1 MKTPYNLGT
10 QTAPTPSTS
19 MDLPPS
25 LEALISQEVS
35 SPMQPPTTGLSGAM
49 TGMGSYIPTQQGAV
63 PSFQEGGM
71 VGPGGMPIRPQPE
84 MPAFGVP
91 TTGGPG
97 LAAPGAM
104 SGPTMAPA
112 QVMSEAQKF
121 VQQNPQ
127 QYQQIQTFL
136 QEALNTGE
144 ITLDEMNFLAQFA
157 VAATQN
163 PEMYPQLRASVI
175 SQGMADEEDL
185 PPEYDPGFMFVL
197 ILMGQSL
204 QGMAQQAPSLEQVM
218 GPPTAPQGV
227 PGLRPSMREGG
238 LLPKYSSNPDGSIP
252 INAHVG
258 EYIIPAYAVERL
270 GTQRI
275 EEMIAK
281 SRDGEAKPPSRS

>member
-19 MDLPPS
+19 LDLPPS
-25 LEALISQEVS
+25 LEALISQEIS
-35 SPMQPPTTGLSGAM
+35 SPMQPPMTGLSGAM
-49 TGMGSYIPTQQGAV
+49 TGMGSYMPMQQGAV

-84 MPAFGVP
+84 MPEFGMP

-104 SGPTMAPA
+104 SGQAITPA

-121 VQQNPQ
+121 VKQNPQ
-127 QYQQIQTFL
+127 QYQQTQELIQAAIN
-136 QEALNTGE
+136 EGE
-144 ITLDEMNFLAQFA
+144 ITLEELNFMVQFA

-185 PPEYDPGFMFVL
+185 PPEYDPGLMFVL
-197 ILMGQSL
+197 IVMGQSL

-227 PGLRPSMREGG
+227 PGLRPSMRLGG
-238 LLPKYSSNPDGSIP
+238 PLPERSSNPDGTIP
-252 INAHVG
+252 INAHEG
-258 EYIIPAYAVERL
+258 EYVIPAEIVRRK
-270 GTQRI
+270 GTDFFDK
-275 EEMIAK
+275 MIAQG
-281 SRDGEAKPPSRS
+281 RDGEAKPPSRS

>member
-1 MKTPYNLGT
+1 
-10 QTAPTPSTS
+10 
-19 MDLPPS
+19 
-25 LEALISQEVS
+25 
-35 SPMQPPTTGLSGAM
+35 
-49 TGMGSYIPTQQGAV
+49 
-63 PSFQEGGM
+63 
-71 VGPGGMPIRPQPE
+71 
-84 MPAFGVP
+84 
-91 TTGGPG
+91 
-97 LAAPGAM
+97 
-104 SGPTMAPA
+104 
-112 QVMSEAQKF
+112 MSEAQKF

-227 PGLRPSMREGG
+227 PGLRPSMRLGG
-238 LLPKYSSNPDGSIP
+238 PLPERSSNPDGTIP
-252 INAHVG
+252 INAHEG
-258 EYIIPAYAVERL
+258 EYVIPAEIVRKK
-270 GTQRI
+270 GTDFFDK
-275 EEMIAK
+275 MIAQG
-281 SRDGEAKPPSRS
+281 RDGEAKPPSRS

>member
-35 SPMQPPTTGLSGAM
+35 TPVQPPMTGLGGAL
-49 TGMGSYIPTQQGAV
+49 TGVGSYTPMQQGAA

-144 ITLDEMNFLAQFA
+144 ITLDEMNFMAQFA

-197 ILMGQSL
+197 IVMAQSL

-227 PGLRPSMREGG
+227 PGLRPSMRLGG
-238 LLPKYSSNPDGSIP
+238 PLPERSSNPDGTIP
-252 INAHVG
+252 INAHEG
-258 EYIIPAYAVERL
+258 EYVIPAEIVRKK
-270 GTQRI
+270 GTDFFDK
-275 EEMIAK
+275 MIAQG
-281 SRDGEAKPPSRS
+281 RDGEAKPPSRS

>member
-144 ITLDEMNFLAQFA
+144 ITLDEMNFMAQFA

-197 ILMGQSL
+197 IVMAQSL

-227 PGLRPSMREGG
+227 PGLRPSMRLGG
-238 LLPKYSSNPDGSIP
+238 PLPKYSSNPDGSIP

-258 EYIIPAYAVERL
+258 EYIIPADVVERL